1 MGRRTARKRKPDT
14 VLTTRNGSTV
24 TNLHHAQ
31 HLAHLGYPVVPIV
44 AGTKRPTLKQ
54 WQQHATREPDT
65 LAQWFTGNNN
75 GVGIAT
81 GHPHP
86 AGGYLF
92 VLDIDTHGADGHET
106 LRHLETGNSEL
117 PATVTTITPTGGT
130 HYYFTA
136 PHPIANNAG
145 HLGSGVD
152 IRGTGGQ
159 VLAPPTVHP
168 NGHPYEW
175 EADRS
180 PDDITPAAAPQWL
193 LQLLAP
199 KPAAPT
205 PPATR
210 STSSAIW
217 DTFDDS
223 PAANYNANTTWPE
236 LLDADGWTTTDPNRE
251 QWTRPGKTTR
261 EGISAT
267 VGHNGTDALVVFTTS
282 LTWLPPGAY
291 SRFGYYACRHHA
303 GDRSAAAR
311 HLRQQQQPRS
321 IIVGDTTTAAD
332 PWSEPIPLNDTTRP
346 PQFPIETLP
355 AWIADHAQQI
365 ADDLQVAVD
374 LPATLA
380 IGALSVAALGA
391 AKVHY
396 PRQRWTQPL
405 NIYAAVALPPSAGKS
420 PAKNAMFA
428 PLEELEQIRLRNAN
442 AARMRNDSERG
453 VLDKRRR
460 TLEEKAAKG
469 GDDGKAAMFEL
480 LDTVEQIAR
489 LEHTPSGRLLA
500 DDATTEALGVALADA
515 GGHIAVVSAEG
526 GIFDRIAGMYN
537 DGAANLDLYLEGWG
551 GGRYVVDRI
560 KREPINIPSANLVV
574 VTTVQPAVLDEI
586 GNSKSLTGRGLVARF
601 LLCQPPSNVGARNRM
616 RYTTGDEHTP
626 RTYAAHLLDMA
637 DRLTDT
643 KPTVTLTGAAS
654 DRFAEW
660 DQHLENRC
668 APDGDL
674 AHLAEWIGKLRASVI
689 RIAALLHH
697 ANHHDGT
704 TIGEQ
709 TVADAITIGGYYL
722 EHARHIGDRWGTDP
736 TIKLARVILEW
747 CARTNTTEFSVRD
760 LYSSNRRTFPTAD
773 DTRAPLELLTE
784 RGWIRPLFDGPL
796 TVGRRGKESPRF
808 AVHPNTTRET
818 CTQRAQLADG
828 DTGENPETCTQR
840 AQLDTDDTPD
850 TPETCTQRAQLEEVV
865 IHASHAYT
873 PPGGEKGAIGDVP
886 RRGIETTIYLSE
898 TSPRPPAPCTHDT
911 HGTQLDQ
918 TDPETD
924 DTTGLF

>member
-1 MGRRTARKRKPDT
+1 MGHRTTRQRTPDT
-14 VLTTRNGSTV
+14 VLNIETAATV
-24 TNLHHAQ
+24 HNLTEAQ
-31 HLAHLGYPVVPIV
+31 HLAHHGYHVIPIA

-54 WQQHATREPDT
+54 WQQHATRNPDT
-65 LAQWFTGNNN
+65 ITEWFTDTRN
-75 GVGIAT
+75 GIGIAT

-92 VLDIDTHGADGHET
+92 VVDVDTHGADGHET
-106 LRHLETGNSEL
+106 LRHLETVHGPL
-117 PATVTTITPTGGT
+117 PDTVTTITPTGGT

-136 PHPIANNAG
+136 PTPITNNAG
-145 HLGSGVD
+145 QLGAGID

-168 NGHPYEW
+168 NGQPYQW

-193 LQLLAP
+193 LHLLTP
-199 KPAAPT
+199 KPATAPT
-205 PPATR
+205 PAPR
-210 STSSAIW
+210 SASSAVW

-223 PAANYNANTTWPE
+223 PAARYNANTTWPQ
-236 LLDADGWTTTDPNRE
+236 LLEADGWTTTDPNG
-251 QWTRPGKTTR
+251 QHWTRPGKPTR
-261 EGISAT
+261 DGISAT

-282 LTWLPPGAY
+282 LAWLPPGAY
-291 SRFGYYACRHHA
+291 SRFGYYACRHHH

-311 HLRQQQQPRS
+311 HLRAEQQSHTTRTTT
-321 IIVGDTTTAAD
+321 IVGDTTTVGD
-332 PWSEPIPLNDTTRP
+332 PWAEPIPLNDTRQP
-346 PQFPIETLP
+346 PAFPIATLP

-380 IGALSVAALGA
+380 LGALSVAALGA

-405 NIYAAVALPPSAGKS
+405 NLYAAVALPPSAGKS

-428 PLEELEQIRLRNAN
+428 PLEELEQLRLRNAN

-480 LDTVEQIAR
+480 LDTVEQIAQ

-601 LLCQPPSNVGARNRM
+601 LLCQPPSNVGARNRL
-616 RYTTGDEHTP
+616 RHTTGDEHTP
-626 RTYAAHLLDMA
+626 RTYSAHLLDIA
-637 DRLTDT
+637 DRLADT
-643 KPTVTLTGAAS
+643 KPTVTLDGDAS
-654 DRFAEW
+654 NRFAEW
-660 DQHLENRC
+660 DQHLEDRC

-674 AHLAEWIGKLRASVI
+674 AHLAEWCGKLRASVI

-697 ANHHDGT
+697 ANHHPGT
-704 TIGEQ
+704 TIDTATIG
-709 TVADAITIGGYYL
+709 DAITIGDYYL

-736 TIKLARVILEW
+736 TIKLARIILEW
-747 CARTNTTEFSVRD
+747 CNRNRHTEFSVRD
-760 LYSSNRRTFPTAD
+760 LYNAKRRHFPTAD
-773 DTRAPLELLTE
+773 DTRAPLELLAE

-796 TVGRRGKESPRF
+796 VVGRRGKDSPRF
-808 AVHPNTTRET
+808 AVHPANNAET
-818 CTQRAQLADG
+818 CTHGAQLNP
-828 DTGENPETCTQR
+828 TGNTDNAETRTHGS
-840 AQLDTDDTPD
+840 QLAPV
-850 TPETCTQRAQLEEVV
+850 AS
-865 IHASHAYT
+865 HASHAYT
-873 PPGGEKGAIGDVP
+873 PPGGEVRAMRDTP
-886 RRGIETTIYLSE
+886 RRGIETPIYLSVNLPHPPH
-898 TSPRPPAPCTHDT
+898 PRTHDT
-911 HGTQLDQ
+911 HGTQLDP
-918 TDPETD
+918 TNLD
-924 DTTGLF
+924 DIDDTGLF